1 MCNYLNIKSSVSNPL
16 IQRFFALHYLVPF
29 IIAAMV
35 IMHLMA
41 LHIHGSSNP
50 LGITGNLDRI
60 PMHSYFIFKDLVT
73 VFLFMLILALFVF
86 YSPNT
91 LGQNMALLLI
101 TYVINIL
108 CAVCWKSLFIKYQ

>member
-1 MCNYLNIKSSVSNPL
+1 
-16 IQRFFALHYLVPF
+16 
-29 IIAAMV
+29 MV

-101 TYVINIL
+101 TYVINNKAI
-108 CAVCWKSLFIKYQ
+108 F